1 MLIFAFLKHSNM
13 GRRLKQMT
21 LWITR
26 KSHLPVIVVGGL
38 VVAVLF
44 LNDETS
50 MQLNM
55 QYQSRINEL
64 NAEIKLNKDSAA
76 YYKAKREALL
86 NGTESLEHIAREQY
100 HMQRPTED
108 VYILK

>member
-1 MLIFAFLKHSNM
+1 M
-13 GRRLKQMT
+13 GRRIKKMA
-21 LWITR
+21 LWVSR

-38 VVAVLF
+38 VVMVLF
-44 LNDETS
+44 FNDETS

-64 NAEIKLNKDSAA
+64 NAEIKLNRDSAA
-76 YYKAKREALL
+76 YYKAKREAIVK
-86 NGTESLEHIAREQY
+86 GTESLEYIAREQY
-100 HMQRPTED
+100 LMQRPTED

>member
-1 MLIFAFLKHSNM
+1 M
-13 GRRLKQMT
+13 GRRIKKMA
-21 LWITR
+21 LWVSR

-38 VVAVLF
+38 VVF
-44 LNDETS
+44 FNDETS

-64 NAEIKLNKDSAA
+64 NAEIKLNRDSAA
-76 YYKAKREALL
+76 YYKAKREAIVK
-86 NGTESLEHIAREQY
+86 GTESLEHIAREQY
-100 HMQRPTED
+100 LMQRPTED